1 MKNLLFPFE
10 RFRMSF
16 FAKMLPASVFLLC
29 AGAQAYAFEA
39 PEAVAKTFCE
49 ARVKGDDATQ
59 RALFSPSLL
68 RAVDEAEARN
78 KLIADANPD
87 EKPPF
92 GDGIPFQGFQDHAP
106 VCKPGKITGRAG
118 RMEIQVSYDFPDSPG
133 NGWSDRLVLIE
144 NGKDFLIDDIKFA
157 GLANSNTDSTLRSV
171 LFEAFDQ

>member
-1 MKNLLFPFE
+1 
-10 RFRMSF
+10 MSF
-16 FAKMLPASVFLLC
+16 FAKMLS
-29 AGAQAYAFEA
+29 AGMVLFCVYGQAYAFET
-39 PEAVAKTFCE
+39 PEAVAKSFCE
-49 ARVKGDDATQ
+49 ARVKGDDAAQ

-78 KLIADANPD
+78 KLIADANPG

-118 RMEIQVSYDFPDSPG
+118 RMEIQVSYDLPDFPG
-133 NGWSDRLVLIE
+133 NGWSDRLVLVE
-144 NGKDFLIDDIKFA
+144 NGKDFLVDDIKFA
-157 GLANSNTDSTLRSV
+157 GLANSDVDLTLRRV